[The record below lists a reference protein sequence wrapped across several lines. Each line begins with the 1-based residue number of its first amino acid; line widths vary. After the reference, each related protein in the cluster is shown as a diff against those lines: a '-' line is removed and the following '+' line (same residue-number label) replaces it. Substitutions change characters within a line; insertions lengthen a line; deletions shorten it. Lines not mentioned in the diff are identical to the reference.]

1 MLQIAPGV
9 RMVGIKPEILLALL
23 VTEDVFEAVGQPC
36 KIISI
41 VDGKH
46 DGSLP
51 FMSSSHYSGTAF
63 DVAVTPDSANVMV
76 AAVKANVGDQY
87 SVTVNRDKSHLH
99 VSYIP
104 TQPTI

>member
-1 MLQIAPGV
+1 MITIAPGV
-9 RMVGIKPEILLALL
+9 RMVGIKPEILLALFI
-23 VTEDVFEAVGQPC
+23 VEDVYEDFGQPC

-46 DGSLP
+46 DGGPP

-63 DVAVTPDSANVMV
+63 DVAVIPDTAAGVA
-76 AAVKANVGDQY
+76 AAVKTNVGDQY
-87 SVTVNRDKSHLH
+87 SVTVNKDKSHLH

-104 TQPTI
+104 TQPKL